1 SERSEA
7 AFTELMRRYEA
18 LVLRTCCR
26 VLGPGPDAE
35 DAFQATFIL
44 LARKAR
50 QPGRE
55 AAGSLSLG
63 GWLHRVAYQTAL
75 NIVTATVRRKAHE
88 QQANVMAM
96 RNPSSSDPAA
106 QATWNEVQPILDA
119 EMDALPEQARR
130 LLIACYLQEKTYT
143 EVAAELGLPRGSI
156 AWHLEKART
165 LLAKRLARRGI
176 TVSALLLAI
185 LLEDS
190 AKGAGVPAT

>member
-1 SERSEA
+1 MCALVLGPRSAWRSTPREFAMSTSTIGLFVRHLAVSEEAKRLRDNSDRDLLAAYQSERSEA

-75 NIVTATVRRKAHE
+75 
-88 QQANVMAM
+88 
-96 RNPSSSDPAA
+96 
-106 QATWNEVQPILDA
+106 
-119 EMDALPEQARR
+119 
-130 LLIACYLQEKTYT
+130 
-143 EVAAELGLPRGSI
+143 
-156 AWHLEKART
+156 
-165 LLAKRLARRGI
+165 
-176 TVSALLLAI
+176 
-185 LLEDS
+185 
-190 AKGAGVPAT
+190 